1 MTKFPMNCL
10 VPPLSLLLM
19 FIIPDH
25 PLWKPSC
32 ALMTTVAT
40 TPFMPAVKPTAGF
53 RCRAVTQLGNS
64 ANLGISVGGNI
75 GKGRGDDESHTHRHI
90 HIGDKGSQTVIRS
103 GDASL
108 RGAQVIG
115 KGIRADSRNLNIE
128 SVQDTAAYHGKQ
140 QNGSLQ
146 ITAANTEINQH
157 LDGLRNNWKKVKSA
171 KRNMTA
177 KLPTGSADKCYSTA

>member
-1 MTKFPMNCL
+1 M
-10 VPPLSLLLM
+10 
-19 FIIPDH
+19 
-25 PLWKPSC
+25 
-32 ALMTTVAT
+32 
-40 TPFMPAVKPTAGF
+40 
-53 RCRAVTQLGNS
+53 QLGNS
-64 ANLGISVGGNI
+64 VNLGISVGGNI
-75 GKGRGDDESHTHRHI
+75 GKDRGDDESHTLWHT
-90 HIGDKGSQTVIRS
+90 HIGDKGSQTIIRS
-103 GDASL
+103 GGDTTL

-115 KGIRADSRNLNIE
+115 KGIRADSRNLNLE